1 MQVKRK
7 VIQTEEGNKDLYKIV
22 ISFEKSKTLVRQLL
36 NSLVYH

>member
-22 ISFEKSKTLVRQLL
+22 ISFEKVK
-36 NSLVYH
+36 H